1 MTPDAIAALIAAIST
16 VLVAVL
22 PFAIGFLRAKGVVI
36 KTEHEAL
43 ARSAVLE
50 GARFAE
56 EYARKQPATSAENL
70 VLATKYAES
79 LMLSAGIKPGAIP
92 VSDRVQAALPE
103 MRASKPPTPPP
114 VPRAKK

>member
-1 MTPDAIAALIAAIST
+1 MTTDAIVALITAVST

-36 KTEHEAL
+36 KSEHEAL
-43 ARSAVLE
+43 ARAAVLE

-56 EYARKQPATSAENL
+56 EYARKQPASSSEKL

-79 LMLSAGIKPGAIP
+79 LMISAGIKPGSIP

-103 MRASKPPTPPP
+103 LRASRPPALPKA
-114 VPRAKK
+114 VK